1 MHAELPLA
9 LANVVVPSGQAAHPV
24 ASNSSEVQPWGH
36 SEHVP
41 VSMLLKVPVLH
52 GVRSH
57 LALPSAAVS
66 PAPQETHVEEP
77 SSSDFVLLAQ
87 SVQLLLEAEPLFGF
101 FFPAAHLLHS
111 FTLETPLA
119 DE

>member
-66 PAPQETHVEEP
+66 PAPQETHVEDP
-77 SSSDFVLLAQ
+77 SSFDVVLAAQ
-87 SVQLLLEAEPLFGF
+87 TVHLVLEAEPL
-101 FFPAAHLLHS
+101 
-111 FTLETPLA
+111 
-119 DE
+119 